1 MFTVRVLEPSSEGSY
16 DLHWSKERILQADDV
31 RFGPGWVMLVN
42 LNPDHSLTRTT
53 IPIDLVL
60 SVVEAVSAREVRAA
74 RRRLKRQSTDADE
87 KHPKKRLQDPAY
99 R

>member
-31 RFGPGWVMLVN
+31 TLGPTWVMLVK
-42 LNPDHSLTRTT
+42 LNPDHSITRTT
-53 IPIDLVL
+53 IPIDLIVA
-60 SVVEAVSAREVRAA
+60 VVEVVSSHEVRAA
-74 RRRLKRQSTDADE
+74 RRRMKRRTEELEQ
-87 KHPKKRLQDPAY
+87 KHPKQRPRDPAY